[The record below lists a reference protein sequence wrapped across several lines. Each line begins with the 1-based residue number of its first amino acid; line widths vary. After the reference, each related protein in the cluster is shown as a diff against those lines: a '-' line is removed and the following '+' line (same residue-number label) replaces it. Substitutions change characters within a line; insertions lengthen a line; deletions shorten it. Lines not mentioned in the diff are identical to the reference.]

1 MNLPYFTKVALLA
14 ALFGTPAII
23 TVQAQAH
30 EADESS
36 ATKAAKPYVGRV
48 KGDSVRLRTGAGTNH
63 PPIYVCDKD
72 EEVVVVG
79 AKDGWTE
86 VRLPKNAPCWVASE
100 FVTVSADGKSYSV
113 KGDKVNL
120 RGSAD
125 TVSFPI
131 GQVLKGAELTA
142 CIDGQTGKAIVTE
155 KYVRVIA
162 PAQAHGFVASEFVE
176 KVREIAPEKL
186 PEVAKPADR
195 AVDPNA
201 TVEKP
206 GTGPVSDATGDVIP
220 PKPEDKKP
228 EVKRAP
234 TKEELED
241 ERKTF
246 DELKVML
253 RDELRKPAAD
263 VNLTNLRKLFE
274 QYAEFALDEKL
285 GAEAKK
291 YIERIDSTV
300 AMVDAEKKR
309 LADEQAKREAEIER
323 IKKEALTKKEEPQ
336 DTGPVVYIAKGT
348 VGATGK
354 LAKTPASHRLFD
366 DAGNVLYDIRWDKG
380 DLSKYMGKYIGIT
393 GEVKEYDGWPNKV
406 IVIKRVDVLIQDD
419 DK

>member
-1 MNLPYFTKVALLA
+1 MV
-14 ALFGTPAII
+14 PA
-23 TVQAQAH
+23 
-30 EADESS
+30 
-36 ATKAAKPYVGRV
+36 
-48 KGDSVRLRTGAGTNH
+48 
-63 PPIYVCDKD
+63 
-72 EEVVVVG
+72 
-79 AKDGWTE
+79 
-86 VRLPKNAPCWVASE
+86 
-100 FVTVSADGKSYSV
+100 
-113 KGDKVNL
+113 
-120 RGSAD
+120 
-125 TVSFPI
+125 
-131 GQVLKGAELTA
+131 
-142 CIDGQTGKAIVTE
+142 
-155 KYVRVIA
+155 
-162 PAQAHGFVASEFVE
+162 
-176 KVREIAPEKL
+176 
-186 PEVAKPADR
+186 
-195 AVDPNA
+195 
-201 TVEKP
+201 
-206 GTGPVSDATGDVIP
+206 
-220 PKPEDKKP
+220 
-228 EVKRAP
+228 
-234 TKEELED
+234 
-241 ERKTF
+241 
-246 DELKVML
+246 
-253 RDELRKPAAD
+253 
-263 VNLTNLRKLFE
+263 LRKLFE